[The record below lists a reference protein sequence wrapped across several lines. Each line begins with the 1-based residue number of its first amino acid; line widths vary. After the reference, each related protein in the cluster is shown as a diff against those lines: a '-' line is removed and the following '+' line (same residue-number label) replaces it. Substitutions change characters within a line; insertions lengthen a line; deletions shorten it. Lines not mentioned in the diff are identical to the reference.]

1 MKDEYAACLCRL
13 LERFVVTQEKQEE
26 MVVRMAATQD
36 RIAKAQEDAAATQE
50 EWTMGAKLARWADQ
64 PDTSSPQLIRAAL
77 VWASSPLQDTEA
89 RDALIR
95 AVTDYELTF
104 PDATS
109 DALLASAE
117 YQRGRKDAGAEYA
130 ATHVKDVAHAIGA
143 AYDRG
148 MADERAASSAPRLVK
163 P

>member
-1 MKDEYAACLCRL
+1 MKDEYVACLCRL

-26 MVVRMAATQD
+26 TMARMAATQD

-50 EWTMGAKLARWADQ
+50 EWTMGAKLARWARQ

-104 PDATS
+104 HDATS
-109 DALLASAE
+109 DALLASADGGE
-117 YQRGRKDAGAEYA
+117 K
-130 ATHVKDVAHAIGA
+130 
-143 AYDRG
+143 
-148 MADERAASSAPRLVK
+148 
-163 P
+163 